1 MSDEEGGTL
10 VIEEE
15 VPEGQEAP
23 IHSIFPNDERRSEFL
38 EYVANETK
46 LAESERS
53 SKTERWAEYR
63 RTRIAEPK
71 TKSKN
76 YPWKDASNV
85 ATPVTDINAKTLFG
99 ALKTT
104 FDVKPFWR
112 VKPTNTTDDEE
123 ERKSALR
130 EKYMDMLANSRNDLD
145 IKRRN
150 KFLLYDAGSLGT
162 AFAKV
167 TWERRPRIFK
177 RKTVSGAPELI
188 TRFQHD
194 GPSVIPI
201 ALDDCLYR
209 EGWEEIQLMP
219 WIRHTSHLPWHVIVQ
234 REQMGIYNPGTSE
247 LLKEWGRTNPIEQEE
262 SNAELSGGQI
272 LEHRVWDIHE
282 YYVFWDVEGDNVY
295 TDVKITVEL
304 ESQTVLREEYNEIG
318 WRPIVPLIYMHQ
330 PGTVEGRGVCQMT
343 YHMQNESDTLH
354 NSRIDATHL
363 AAIRMF
369 AVRKHSGMRQREEVR
384 PAKIWYLDNPKE
396 DIIPIQSGEVY
407 SSSLQAE
414 QVDMQL
420 ASRNTG
426 MPEIQAGFADST
438 MKTRDSAQS
447 QALRLRQSSGVFQ
460 AVAEGLEDSFAEI
473 GMLVWMELCR
483 NAEAVIAHERE
494 IGRLSQEELALLPSC
509 LEIPVE
515 DIPMKLTFMV
525 KTTDVDET
533 YEMERQRYLMLFQTY
548 NMYIQVSGQLMQTIV
563 QIGIQMQQMP
573 QLQDLYDHNV
583 KVYAGMS
590 KLMEKVLKFGG
601 EDDTAEY
608 IPGYDRLE
616 QVVDLRNQ
624 MMSAIRSIGGLN
636 VGQRAG
642 GGSLTGPGESGG
654 SAAGAGAAAGL
665 GPGGGMEAL
674 QGAGAG
680 LPGQA
685 VGS

>member
-1 MSDEEGGTL
+1 MGDAEGGGTL
-10 VIEEE
+10 VIEED

-23 IHSIFPNDERRSEFL
+23 VHSIFPNDERRAEL
-38 EYVANETK
+38 LDYIVNETK

-63 RTRIAEPK
+63 RIRIGEPK

-85 ATPVTDINAKTLFG
+85 ATPLADINSKTLFG

-104 FDVKPFWR
+104 FNVKPFWR
-112 VKPTNTTDDEE
+112 IKPTNTIDDLEE
-123 ERKSALR
+123 KKSALR

-150 KFLLYDAGSLGT
+150 KYLLYDAGSLGT

-177 RKTVSGAPELI
+177 RKTASGAPELVE
-188 TRFQHD
+188 RFQHD
-194 GPSVIPI
+194 GPSIIPI
-201 ALDDCLYR
+201 ALEDCLYR

-219 WIRHTSHLPWHVIVQ
+219 WIRHSSHLPWHVIVQ

-247 LLKEWGRTNPIEQEE
+247 LLKEWGRSNPIEQEE
-262 SNAELSGGQI
+262 QSAELSGGQI
-272 LEHRVWDIHE
+272 LEHRVWDIQE
-282 YYVFWDVEGDNVY
+282 YYVFWDVEGDGVY
-295 TDVKITVEL
+295 TDVKVTIEL
-304 ESQTVLREEYNEIG
+304 GSQTILREEYNEIG

-363 AAIRMF
+363 AAVKMF
-369 AVRKHSGMRQREEVR
+369 AMRKHSGMRQREEIR
-384 PAKIWYLDNPKE
+384 PGKIWFLDNPRE
-396 DIIPIQSGEVY
+396 DFLPIESGEVY
-407 SSSLQAE
+407 PSSLQAE
-414 QVDMQL
+414 QLDMQL

-438 MKTRDSAQS
+438 MKSRDSAQS

-483 NAEAVIAHERE
+483 NAEAVVQHERD
-494 IGRLSQEELALLPSC
+494 IGRLSKEELALLPSC

-515 DIPMKLTFMV
+515 DIPMKLTFTV

-563 QIGIQMQQMP
+563 QIGLQMQQMP

-616 QVVDLRNQ
+616 QIVDLRNQ
-624 MMSAIRSIGGLN
+624 MMSAIKGIGGLN
-636 VGQRAG
+636 VGQR
-642 GGSLTGPGESGG
+642 
-654 SAAGAGAAAGL
+654 GL
-665 GPGGGMEAL
+665 PGPGGASLGGGGLPAGPGGTQGL
-674 QGAGAG
+674 DQGAGMAAFSGAG
-680 LPGQA
+680 
-685 VGS
+685 V